1 MGNVEVLK
9 RGDIQM
15 TSAGTGISHSE
26 KAHGNKQVHFMQI
39 WSVPSASRLPPT
51 YFTRWVFLS
60 LLYWVLTYTS
70 YFGTYRHFTDE
81 QKQDKWVRV
90 VAPINAPDVSSK
102 RDDSGPAPVHSPL
115 SLYSTILSPSASVP
129 HTFAPG
135 ISKGYVHVIQTSGYN
150 PKAASGGSVKVSG
163 GDGVEQVLREGDG
176 AYIFGEGQ
184 EIKVENVGDIGAEVL
199 LFDLE

>member
-1 MGNVEVLK
+1 M
-9 RGDIQM
+9 
-15 TSAGTGISHSE
+15 S
-26 KAHGNKQVHFMQI
+26 F
-39 WSVPSASRLPPT
+39 
-51 YFTRWVFLS
+51 
-60 LLYWVLTYTS
+60 LYWVLTYTS

-81 QKQDKWVRV
+81 EKKDKWVRV

-184 EIKVENVGDIGAEVL
+184 EIKVENVGDIGADVL